1 MRHKDLRKYLYDVIL
16 TIEGIQS
23 IAANFTIK
31 DLDILQNKW
40 ALERGISIIGEAMY
54 KAHNIDRKLAITGL
68 QQIIGARHIVVHEYD
83 IVDNERLLIIV
94 NNHLPL
100 LKEEV
105 ENILKNLA

>member
-1 MRHKDLRKYLYDVIL
+1 M
-16 TIEGIQS
+16 
-23 IAANFTIK
+23 N
-31 DLDILQNKW
+31 ILQNKW
-40 ALERGISIIGEAMY
+40 ALERGISIIGEALY
-54 KAHNIDRKLAITGL
+54 KANKIDRTLAITRL
-68 QQIIGARHIVVHEYD
+68 PQIIATRHIVVHEYD